1 MKEKVLKTLLVIFAI
16 MSLTLSNFL
25 ILGTNIA
32 EAVYEELENQTTSLN
47 SSIDYDAYFKVGDT
61 KVHSATASINQGTSL
76 YININVKD
84 TGVALDGGK
93 IKLENANFK
102 LGEVKN
108 DFVKNVNY
116 EAKEIELNQIVYGN
130 NIGIELPITFE
141 KSESIDVGY
150 FDAQNTITLSGT
162 YKKNT
167 SEKSISG
174 NIKTA
179 LMWTEEAEINIS
191 QDIEKYMSL
200 GENGV
205 LLQDKLTVS
214 VINNVLPKQNEKITV
229 NVPQIASNKPEQ
241 AIVLKNGEKLTE
253 SVNYSKKA
261 GTLIIETNN
270 KPNEENK
277 VLWNNG
283 VDEYK
288 IIYTYSEEVGE
299 EAQQIT
305 LDATVESKLYAKENA
320 ISKKDTQNIN
330 ISKMGNIASIEQYIT
345 ESQYKGYMYANV
357 DNETIYDETS
367 VIEISNAQVLNK
379 IEFNTV
385 ADNYLDE
392 NGTQY
397 NTQNATYFKQTA
409 INKDEMLRILG
420 QDGTITIYKN
430 ENELVETFN
439 KDTQIDEN
447 GNLVVTYD
455 ENNISKIKIVTTKPL
470 QEGKLNIHNQKA
482 IKGKTGYTKEQL
494 KLVTGLESNVQVT
507 GIDTATAK
515 AVMEL
520 KDAITEA
527 EINLSTNNLS
537 TLQENSNVTISID
550 LKTNSNKY
558 DLYKNPTIKIKLPN
572 DVESF
577 KLNSAIQKLYGDE
590 FTIESAKYNPNT
602 KEINLVFTGEQ
613 TTFGNLV
620 NQGMHIVMDANV
632 TLNKLAPTKQDNIVM
647 TYTNENGNEGSYEKT
662 VGVNI
667 ASKDGVLTYSNIS
680 GYNEAGDTT
689 ETLSQDIVN
698 GKLDEG
704 KSAKVAT
711 ANMAI
716 VNNYSTEISDVVIIG
731 KIPGKEERQINNS
744 KVTSTFITSLAEGV
758 TTSNEGAKIYYSE
771 DINAQEDS
779 KMWEETVES
788 FENVRAYKIV
798 LNQNKIGASEIVKF
812 GYKFNIPENLGE
824 NQSTYTDYE
833 LSYTYAGQRVTTNST
848 IALATKKA
856 QAESLDNG
864 IMLMSAEGDDTENL
878 EGQTV
883 EIAEGVT
890 ANIVATSGGKELKD
904 SDEVYEGQTVKYTVT
919 ITNNSGSDI
928 NNLQMTA
935 EHSNAIFYGEEL
947 VETITSELDENSNR
961 IVKELAYMALTEGK
975 EKSISE
981 EVIKNGEEYI
991 CTYEIQVAKITESN
1005 AQISGNMKIKAD
1017 NIEEHMIET
1026 INNTIKDGK
1035 IAISLLKTQYID
1047 YPFEVEG
1054 KQALHLIVKNISE
1067 DVINNQKVIMP
1078 LNNTIEIARV
1088 YQYDDE
1094 HNEKDIDYTVENDQL
1109 ILNFEEL
1116 NAEDKEQVEIEIKIK
1131 EFANGT
1137 MNLNLKSYSD
1147 IDSIRYY
1154 SNEINEKVNYYQS
1167 DLEVE
1172 QIIDNTN
1179 NTLNNGD
1186 RFRVRLNVTNKSD
1199 NNDYISVMGNLPREL
1214 TIISGQKTIDGVTEQ
1229 IKISQDNDFMDIG
1242 NSIDSKQT
1250 ITLEF
1255 EFEVNIKL
1263 STQEQIELN
1272 FIISGTNKRYYT
1284 DMISYQLN
1292 NENNNDKEEIEEVLD
1307 DNETIEDTN
1316 NEENNNG
1323 DNNDDSNN
1331 GGSIDNDNNNGNTDS
1346 NNNYVISGNTWIDT
1360 NKNGINNNEERPL
1373 ANLTVYLL
1381 NADTGNIVKDSNN
1394 ANISTSIT
1402 SNGTYR
1408 FENLT
1413 NGKYLVAF
1421 EYDTDKYRL
1430 TTYKRDG
1437 IDESMNS
1444 DVISKVITLD
1454 NSQKTFAIT
1463 DVLEIKNN
1471 SLNNIDAGFIEKE
1484 KFDLRLDKYVSR
1496 VTVQNNVGTTVNQYR
1511 DTQLA
1516 KVEIKSKNLVN
1527 SLVLIEYTI
1536 NITNEGELDGYVGE
1550 ILDYIPNDLKFS
1562 SEINKDWYV
1571 STDGILHNIT
1581 IANEKLEI
1589 GQAKTVKLILTKTMT
1604 ENNTGL
1610 IINSAEIGKAGNEL
1624 NISDIDSTPA
1634 NKVDGED
1641 DMSKAEVIVSVST
1654 GKEIFIA
1661 VSTIL
1666 TILIITGIAIFII
1679 RKRKGGEDEEDN

>member
-1 MKEKVLKTLLVIFAI
+1 MKEKVLKMLIVIFVI
-16 MSLTLSNFL
+16 MSLILSDFL

-32 EAVYEELENQTTSLN
+32 EAVYEELENQTTALN

-61 KVHSATASINQGTSL
+61 KVHSITANINQGTSL

-108 DFVKNVNY
+108 DFVKNVNC
-116 EAKEIELNQIVYGN
+116 EEKEIELNQIVYGN
-130 NIGIELPITFE
+130 NIEIELPITFE
-141 KSESIDVGY
+141 KSGSIDVGY

-167 SEKSISG
+167 SEKPISG

-179 LMWTEEAEINIS
+179 LMWTEETDTNLS
-191 QDIEKYMSL
+191 QNIEKYMSL

-214 VINNVLPKQNEKITV
+214 VINNVLPKQNEKVTV

-241 AIVLKNGEKLTE
+241 AIVLKDGKKLTE
-253 SVNYSKKA
+253 GVNYSKEA
-261 GTLIIETNN
+261 GTLTIETNN
-270 KPNEENK
+270 NPNEENK

-288 IIYTYSEEVGE
+288 IIYTYNKEVGE
-299 EAQQIT
+299 EIQQIT
-305 LDATVESKLYAKENA
+305 LDATVESKLYTKENA
-320 ISKKDTQNIN
+320 ISKKDTQNVN
-330 ISKMGNIASIEQYIT
+330 ISKMGNIASVEQYIT

-357 DNETIYDETS
+357 DNETIYNETS
-367 VIEISNAQVLNK
+367 VIEISNAQTLEK
-379 IEFNTV
+379 IEFSTV
-385 ADNYLDE
+385 RDNYLDE

-397 NTQNATYFKQTA
+397 NTQNATYLKQTG
-409 INKDEMLRILG
+409 INKAEMLRILG

-430 ENELVETFN
+430 ENELVATFN
-439 KDTQIDEN
+439 KDSQADEN

-455 ENNISKIKIVTTKPL
+455 ENTISTIKIVTSKPSE
-470 QEGKLNIHNQKA
+470 EGKLNIHNQKA

-520 KDAITEA
+520 KDTITEA

-537 TLQENSNVTISID
+537 TLQENSNVTISVD

-590 FTIESAKYNPNT
+590 FTMESAKYNPNT

-613 TTFGNLV
+613 TTFGNSV

-647 TYTNENGNEGSYEKT
+647 TYTNENGNESLYEKT

-667 ASKDGVLTYSNIS
+667 TSKDGVLTYSNIS
-680 GYNEAGDTT
+680 GYNEVGDTT
-689 ETLSQDIVN
+689 ETLSQDMVT
-698 GKLDEG
+698 GKLDEE
-704 KSAKVAT
+704 KSAKVAI

-716 VNNYSTEISDVVIIG
+716 VNNYATEISDVVIIG
-731 KIPGKEERQINNS
+731 KIPGKEERQINNN
-744 KVTSTFITSLAEGV
+744 KVTSTFVISIAEGV

-779 KMWEETVES
+779 EMWKETVES

-798 LNQNKIGASEIVKF
+798 LNGNKIDASGIVKF
-812 GYKFNIPENLGE
+812 GYKFNIPENLE
-824 NQSTYTDYE
+824 KNQSTYTDYE

-848 IALATKKA
+848 IALATEVT
-856 QAESLDNG
+856 QEERLDNG

-890 ANIVATSGGKELKD
+890 ANIVAVSGGKELKD
-904 SDEVYEGQTVKYTVT
+904 GDEINEGQTVKYTVT
-919 ITNNSGSDI
+919 ITNNSGADI
-928 NNLQMTA
+928 TNFQMTA
-935 EHSNAIFYGEEL
+935 EHSNAIFYGTRTEKLGSNDYGEDGNKIL
-947 VETITSELDENSNR
+947 VDKDFMDLVPNEKIKEFTEN
-961 IVKELAYMALTEGK
+961 T
-975 EKSISE
+975 
-981 EVIKNGEEYI
+981 IKNGDSSI
-991 CTYEIQVAKITESN
+991 FIYEFQVADIEESN
-1005 AQISGNMKIKAD
+1005 DELSGNIKINAD
-1017 NIEEHMIET
+1017 SLEEKT
-1026 INNTIKDGK
+1026 IPTIKNSIKDGK
-1035 IAISLLKTQYID
+1035 IAISLLKSQYID
-1047 YPFEVEG
+1047 FPWEVEYPEEV
-1054 KQALHLIVKNISE
+1054 KLIVKNISSE
-1067 DVINNQKVIMP
+1067 KITNQNIIIPLDDLIQISKVFKYDADYNEIDIPYLVDNNNLIINIQNLNESDV
-1078 LNNTIEIARV
+1078 
-1088 YQYDDE
+1088 DE
-1094 HNEKDIDYTVENDQL
+1094 L
-1109 ILNFEEL
+1109 
-1116 NAEDKEQVEIEIKIK
+1116 QVQFQIS
-1131 EFANGT
+1131 EFDNGT
-1137 MNLNLKSYSD
+1137 MDINLKAYAQMD
-1147 IDSIRYY
+1147 NVIYY
-1154 SNEINEKVNYYQS
+1154 SNEINETVSYYKS
-1167 DLEVE
+1167 EFLVE
-1172 QIIDNTN
+1172 QMVDNTN
-1179 NTLNNGD
+1179 EILNVGDKFKVTLKITNNGD
-1186 RFRVRLNVTNKSD
+1186 TDDFVSILKSLPAELKITNGYITNDGITRAIALSED
-1199 NNDYISVMGNLPREL
+1199 NSF
-1214 TIISGQKTIDGVTEQ
+1214 IDINED
-1229 IKISQDNDFMDIG
+1229 IKV
-1242 NSIDSKQT
+1242 KQMV
-1250 ITLEF
+1250 ILEF
-1255 EFEVNIKL
+1255 EYIVDTDISKEI
-1263 STQEQIELN
+1263 QLN
-1272 FIISGTNKRYYT
+1272 FIITGTNYNYT
-1284 DMISYQLN
+1284 TDTINYKLN
-1292 NENNNDKEEIEEVLD
+1292 IENHKEDDIQEDIDDDSEI
-1307 DNETIEDTN
+1307 TEDTN
-1316 NEENNNG
+1316 NEEDNNG
-1323 DNNDDSNN
+1323 SNNDDSNN

-1360 NKNGINNNEERPL
+1360 NKNGINDNEERPL

-1413 NGKYLVAF
+1413 NGKYLIAF
-1421 EYDTDKYRL
+1421 EYNSDKYRL
-1430 TTYKRDG
+1430 TTYKKDG

-1444 DVISKVITLD
+1444 DVIGKVITLE
-1454 NSQKTFAIT
+1454 NSQKKVAIT

-1516 KVEIKSKNLVN
+1516 KVEIKSKNLIN

-1536 NITNEGELDGYVGE
+1536 NITNEGELDGYIGE

-1581 IANEKLEI
+1581 LANEKLEI
-1589 GQAKTVKLILTKTMT
+1589 GQAKTVKLTLTKTMT

-1610 IINSAEIGKAGNEL
+1610 IINSAEIGKVSNEL

-1641 DMSKAEVIVSVST
+1641 DKSKAEVIVSVST
-1654 GKEIFIA
+1654 GAEIFITA
-1661 VSTIL
+1661 L
-1666 TILIITGIAIFII
+1666 TVLSILIIAGIAIFII
-1679 RKRKGGEDEEDN
+1679 RKKGGRE